1 VPAEPGPKIVEKPWG
16 SELWFAATP
25 LYAGKLLRVAAGQK
39 LSVQMHER
47 KDETSYLLSGR
58 ALVTQGPSAEAL
70 QTREIGPGDTWRN
83 QPGVVHTIEALE
95 DSVVIEVSTPEVDD
109 VIRLADR
116 YGRAD
121 QPAGA

>member
-25 LYAGKLLRVAAGQK
+25 LYAGKLLRVDAGQK

-121 QPAGA
+121 QPADA

>member
-1 VPAEPGPKIVEKPWG
+1 VPAEPGPKNVEKPWG

-25 LYAGKLLRVAAGQK
+25 LYAGKLLRVDGGQK

-70 QTREIGPGDTWRN
+70 ETREIGPGDIWRN
-83 QPGVVHTIEALE
+83 EPGVVHTIEALE
-95 DSVVIEVSTPEVDD
+95 DCVVIEVSTPEVDD

-121 QPAGA
+121 G